1 MSGAHR
7 ADFCDTVIPESVIRN
22 TILLQEVR
30 DVFRTDVALTSTVE
44 PLKRTIRLK
53 TFMFAESLA
62 LDLKL
67 LFGLSGE
74 IENSAKLLDCCE
86 GVIIHV

>member
-7 ADFCDTVIPESVIRN
+7 ADFCDTVIPVSVIRN
-22 TILLQEVR
+22 AILLQEVR
-30 DVFRTDVALTSTVE
+30 DVFRTDVALTSSVE

-53 TFMFAESLA
+53 TFMFAESLS

-67 LFGLSGE
+67 LFGLTGE
-74 IENSAKLLDCCE
+74 IENSAEFLDCCE